1 MRRFALL
8 FLMVP
13 LVLHAQYSEEWHVS
27 QNYFEAGS
35 LYFDLNHDGVQ
46 ELTKH
51 LYNTVTVFDG
61 ANNYQVIWSIVDP
74 NHDELVLWDVT
85 KKNAANDSVAV
96 FLANDILTNLTTKVI
111 GYNLFSSSPI
121 WQTDDFA
128 GYYSYLDSD
137 DLDGDGITELVLGVN
152 DYQELGGNYLSR
164 FRVISSA
171 TGTVEYTSGVYN
183 GYMIGP
189 FVGNMDGDGAV
200 EILFNIY
207 YSDSTSTMYVYSF
220 AGSYIAQNNPIPN
233 DVSVQQNYPNPF
245 NASTSIPLQLARES
259 DVEVTVVNVQ
269 GRMVGQ
275 ILSGRLAAGQ
285 HRLFWNGM
293 DAAGHPAASGMYF
306 YEVRIGDNRIR
317 KPMVLLK

>member
-1 MRRFALL
+1 MPKLCFILSMQPSERRNRCLR
-8 FLMVP
+8 
-13 LVLHAQYSEEWHVS
+13 Q
-27 QNYFEAGS
+27 
-35 LYFDLNHDGVQ
+35 
-46 ELTKH
+46 
-51 LYNTVTVFDG
+51 
-61 ANNYQVIWSIVDP
+61 IC
-74 NHDELVLWDVT
+74 
-85 KKNAANDSVAV
+85 
-96 FLANDILTNLTTKVI
+96 I

-121 WQTDDFA
+121 WQTGDFA